1 MAAMAATGMAAPSA
15 MVEMEVTAD
24 MVAMAVSEL
33 VLATAVI
40 VVSVAMAATV
50 GTAAMVAM
58 EATVLKRSMICLVVA
73 SGLPLVVFGQGTA
86 RLAPVPADNLELV
99 TGPVHEAVTQDG
111 RNAALQLLGR
121 AHDNFSLRSAHTAYD
136 LKVAFTATSLGQTNY
151 DGDWEMEDVYVPGK
165 GTRWSAKAAAGYE
178 TTRINSHGKNYAEG
192 TAAAI
197 PLRLHEARGLLLDPV
212 PAPTYAGRG
221 SIRTASATFRGAA
234 VTCLLLSQNRK
245 PAYPATGRGW
255 DESEE
260 CIDANTGLLQTH
272 SEAPGRYVVYEYSK
286 TPQLDGRTV
295 PQTVTVTE
303 AGQVVSTITVKSLA
317 AIAAPDASQFGA
329 SDAMKTGGEAV
340 TMGGA
345 AKLARIHRPAGTA
358 SSGTV
363 SAVCV
368 LGVLTPAGQFVEA
381 HSLQPSDPNSEA
393 AVADAKT
400 IDFSP
405 IIPAGPAP
413 QQHMVV
419 VVERF
424 VSAQ

>member
-1 MAAMAATGMAAPSA
+1 MAAMAAPSA
-15 MVEMEVTAD
+15 MVETVVTA
-24 MVAMAVSEL
+24 AMA
-33 VLATAVI
+33 
-40 VVSVAMAATV
+40 AMAATEMV
-50 GTAAMVAM
+50 VTEAMAEMAVTAEMVAM
-58 EATVLKRSMICLVVA
+58 EATVLKRSMIWLAVA

-86 RLAPVPADNLELV
+86 RLAPVPADKLELV
-99 TGPVHEAVTQDG
+99 TGPVHQAVTQDD
-111 RNAALQLLGR
+111 RNATLQLLGR
-121 AHDNFSLRSAHTAYD
+121 AHDNFSLRSAHTAYH

-165 GTRWSAKAAAGYE
+165 GTRWSAKSAAGYQ
-178 TTRINSHGKNYAEG
+178 TTRIDSHGKNYAEG

-197 PLRLHEARGLLLDPV
+197 PLRLHEARGLLMDPL
-212 PAPTYAGRG
+212 PAPAYAGRG
-221 SIRTASATFRGAA
+221 SVRTASATFRGAA

-260 CIDANTGLLQTH
+260 CIDPNTGLLQTH
-272 SEAPGRYVVYEYSK
+272 SDAPGRYVVYEYAK

-303 AGQVVSTITVKSLA
+303 AGNVVSTITVESLT

-329 SDAMKTGGEAV
+329 SDSMKTGGEAV

-345 AKLARIHRPAGTA
+345 AKLSRIHSPTGTA
-358 SSGTV
+358 SAGTV
-363 SAVCV
+363 TPVCV
-368 LGVLTPAGQFVEA
+368 LGLLTPAGQLVEA
-381 HSLQPSDPNSEA
+381 HSLQPSDPNSAA

-405 IIPAGPAP
+405 TIPAGAAP
-413 QQHMVV
+413 QQHLVV
-419 VVERF
+419 VVEKF